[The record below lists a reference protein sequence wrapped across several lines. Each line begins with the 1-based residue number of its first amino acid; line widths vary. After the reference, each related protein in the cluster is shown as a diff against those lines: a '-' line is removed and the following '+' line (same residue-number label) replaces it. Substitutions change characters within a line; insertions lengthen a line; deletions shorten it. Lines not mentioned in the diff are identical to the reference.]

1 MYPDRDTLN
10 NVSCSGYIAAR
21 DQSMVESGVTE
32 GWKNTAGLPVF
43 FFVNEHNNT
52 VTKPQAKKQ
61 RFLKL
66 SQKFPEEKQQLVAG
80 KDADG
85 IRKVLLFVNHSF
97 SGFEN

>member
-10 NVSCSGYIAAR
+10 NVSRSGYIAAR

-32 GWKNTAGLPVF
+32 GGKNTARSCRF
-43 FFVNEHNNT
+43 SISWMNT
-52 VTKPQAKKQ
+52 TPITKPQAKKQ

-66 SQKFPEEKQQLVAG
+66 SQKFPDEKQQLVEE
-80 KDADG
+80 KDADD

-97 SGFEN
+97 SAFEN